1 LEKNRKKALVIYGSP
16 RENGNTDIL
25 LKELVKGIKD
35 GNKKIEVEEIYL
47 RTLNIHP
54 CRECR
59 SCDSSGRCVVNDDMQ
74 KLYEKLQYADY
85 IILGSPIFFYSVTA
99 QTKAMI
105 DRSQA
110 LWAKKYLLKQK
121 KTKEKRGWFIS
132 TGATRGKKLFE
143 GASFTIRYF
152 FDALDAIYTGELLIK
167 GIDEK
172 GDILNYPEAL
182 CQAYELG
189 REIAKTTLTKR
200 FKKCNLN

>member
-54 CRECR
+54 CR
-59 SCDSSGRCVVNDDMQ
+59 DVNDDMQ

-85 IILGSPIFFYSVTA
+85 VILGSPIFFYSVTA

-121 KTKEKRGWFIS
+121 KTIGCHLYRG
-132 TGATRGKKLFE
+132 AV
-143 GASFTIRYF
+143 
-152 FDALDAIYTGELLIK
+152 
-167 GIDEK
+167 
-172 GDILNYPEAL
+172 N
-182 CQAYELG
+182 
-189 REIAKTTLTKR
+189 
-200 FKKCNLN
+200 